1 MRCGLGWRLGLAMCR
16 VACMRRTGGGETH
29 SGSGPEAERPGN
41 RACRADNACIWL
53 RLSGCA
59 RRHQVWRARGSTLHS
74 TCATQRAHV
83 APLAEWVW
91 EADAGCRDSLDV
103 CDVVPAVSALKSS
116 LLCSQAHANTAMT
129 RLACGQSHSPVLRQ
143 AGVNSRNATNG
154 ERGTRRPPCSRE
166 TRMISALRPC
176 SPVRVHL
183 LEVTVYFTNWGLCAP
198 CL

>member
-1 MRCGLGWRLGLAMCR
+1 MA
-16 VACMRRTGGGETH
+16 RTD
-29 SGSGPEAERPGN
+29 GSRTFN
-41 RACRADNACIWL
+41 RA
-53 RLSGCA
+53 
-59 RRHQVWRARGSTLHS
+59 LHS

-83 APLAEWVW
+83 APLAVWVW

-183 LEVTVYFTNWGLCAP
+183 LEVTVLLYELGTLCTLVSEPHTLHRTVPLARARVALARRPDGGRNRIFVRADPSVPNTSGLHS
-198 CL
+198 